1 MNMED
6 RLRAYMDEIFAGVK
20 VTRKSVELKE
30 EVLQN
35 ITDKY
40 HDLLEEGKSPE
51 AAYNIAVASIGD
63 IQELLDVLEEDGDGF
78 GKREN
83 STWTEKH
90 KKRYAGLTALAVV
103 LYILC
108 LMPVILFED
117 TPLEDSLGIGIMFL
131 MIAVATGILIYVNMT
146 KPSYKRKEESMVED
160 FKEWQSQTEA
170 DRRARK
176 AINSCLWALAVLCY
190 ILVSFT
196 SGAWHI
202 TWVIFLLAAAVEE
215 IIKAIFELRKR

>member
-6 RLRAYMDEIFAGVK
+6 RLRAYMDEIFAEVK

-63 IQELLDVLEEDGDGF
+63 IQELLAVLKEGQSDF
-78 GKREN
+78 GNRERDI
-83 STWTEKH
+83 WTEKH
-90 KKRYAGLTALAVV
+90 KKRYAGLTALAVI

-108 LMPVILFED
+108 FMPVILLED
-117 TPLEDSLGIGIMFL
+117 TPLEDSAGIGFMFL
-131 MIAVATGILIYVNMT
+131 MIAAATGILIYVNMT
-146 KPSYKRKEESMVED
+146 KPSYKKRKSLWW
-160 FKEWQSQTEA
+160 KIL
-170 DRRARK
+170 RNGRARQDRTGEPGK
-176 AINSCLWALAVLCY
+176 LSI
-190 ILVSFT
+190 
-196 SGAWHI
+196 
-202 TWVIFLLAAAVEE
+202 AACGP
-215 IIKAIFELRKR
+215 

>member
-6 RLRAYMDEIFAGVK
+6 RLRAYMDEIFAEVK

-63 IQELLDVLEEDGDGF
+63 IQELLAVLKEGQSDF
-78 GKREN
+78 GNRERDI
-83 STWTEKH
+83 WTEKH
-90 KKRYAGLTALAVV
+90 KKRYAGLTALAVI

-108 LMPVILFED
+108 FMPVILLED
-117 TPLEDSLGIGIMFL
+117 TPLEDSAGIGFMFL
-131 MIAVATGILIYVNMT
+131 MIAAATGILIYVNMT
-146 KPSYKRKEESMVED
+146 KPSYKKKEESLVED
-160 FKEWQSQTEA
+160 FKEWQSQTGS

-176 AINSCLWALAVLCY
+176 AINSCLWALTVLFY
-190 ILVSFT
+190 ILISFA

-202 TWVIFLLAAAVEE
+202 TWVIFLLAAAIEE
-215 IIKAIFELRKR
+215 VIKAAFELRKR